1 MKWTKQCIFCHSNVY
16 TLSEN
21 ALKCRKCKK
30 KYAKNKTNK
39 TLLLLELFLEN
50 KSALEVAKLNG
61 FSYAS
66 VHSYY
71 DDFRKLCAMICER
84 EYEHIRHKESEYE
97 EYFYLEKSKRYK
109 KEAVFDAK
117 NFLTFDY
124 DGHIYT
130 ILLPNLNK
138 FKTQFIEDELTPTYL
153 QEFKR
158 FKRQTRLI
166 KISSRHNNIVAFWE
180 FFEKF
185 ILHYKG
191 IKQEQ
196 FGLFLKECEFKFNH
210 SKDEAFTL
218 LQKEY
223 FL

>member
-1 MKWTKQCIFCHSNVY
+1 MNWLSKCIYCNSLVY
-16 TLSEN
+16 KLSEN
-21 ALKCRKCKK
+21 NIKCSTCKK
-30 KYAKNKTNK
+30 KYAVKKTNK

-71 DDFRKLCAMICER
+71 TDFRKLCAMICER
-84 EYEHIRHKESEYE
+84 EYEQIRHKESEYE

-124 DGHIYT
+124 EGHIYT
-130 ILLPNLNK
+130 ILLPNLSK
-138 FKTQFIEDELTPTYL
+138 FKVQFIEDNLTKNYL
-153 QEFKR
+153 DEFKR

-166 KISSRHNNIVAFWE
+166 KISSKHNNIVKFWE
-180 FFEKF
+180 YFETF
-185 ILHYKG
+185 IAHYKG
-191 IKQEQ
+191 IKKEQ
-196 FGLFLKECEFKFNH
+196 FGYFLKECEFKFNH
-210 SKDEAFTL
+210 SKDEAFIL